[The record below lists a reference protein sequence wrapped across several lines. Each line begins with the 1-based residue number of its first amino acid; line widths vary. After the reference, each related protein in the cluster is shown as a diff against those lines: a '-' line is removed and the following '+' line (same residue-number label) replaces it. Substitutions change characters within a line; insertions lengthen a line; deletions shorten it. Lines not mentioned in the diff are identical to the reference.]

1 MAAPGKYV
9 PDSME
14 GIERVEDLPAPTIVR
29 QHFNHK
35 HARCP
40 SCRHKSYRRRT
51 MERTL
56 HDLGNPRSGRP
67 RDLHV
72 IYSQHYCSK
81 CKHHFNVDMSDLAT
95 PGCHYTNR
103 VVQTAM
109 RLVVE
114 DGLPY
119 RSASWHLW
127 RERRVF
133 VPFATIQNWVEAGG
147 KKGRRAA

>member
-1 MAAPGKYV
+1 MAALGNYV
-9 PDSME
+9 PDSMA
-14 GIERVEDLPAPTIVR
+14 GIEQVEDLPAPKIVR
-29 QHFNHK
+29 RHCNHK

-40 SCRHKSYRRRT
+40 TCRHKSYRRRT

-56 HDLGNPRSGRP
+56 HDLGDHMAGRP
-67 RDLHV
+67 CDLHV
-72 IYSQHYCSK
+72 TYSQHYCSK

-109 RLVVE
+109 WLVVE

-119 RSASWHLW
+119 RSATWHLW
-127 RERRVF
+127 RNHRVF
-133 VPFATIQNWVEAGG
+133 VPFATIQNWVEAER
-147 KKGRRAA
+147 KKSRTAA